1 MLLRDPSDEHVIPVV
16 EELQRRLPPVNACH
30 QGQGDVKDYGNPD
43 AEAGEEDGM
52 SHCSSDF
59 KGK

>member
-16 EELQRRLPPVNACH
+16 EELQRRLPPANASH
-30 QGQGDVKDYGNPD
+30 LGQGDGKDYGKYD

-52 SHCSSDF
+52 SH
-59 KGK
+59 